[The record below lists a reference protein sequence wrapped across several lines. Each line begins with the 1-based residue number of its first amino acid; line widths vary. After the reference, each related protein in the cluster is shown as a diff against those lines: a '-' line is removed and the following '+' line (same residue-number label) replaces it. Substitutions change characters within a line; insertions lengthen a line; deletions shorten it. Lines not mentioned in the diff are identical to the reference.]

1 MKAAGRRRKTGSPMR
16 SPSPNPPSAAEPTNV
31 AIAAAGL
38 ESEALGD
45 DRKRKQKPRSAA
57 VDGDGLRG
65 PFDVRFAV
73 GASIILWIL
82 LALIAIS
89 LVN

>member
-1 MKAAGRRRKTGSPMR
+1 MR
-16 SPSPNPPSAAEPTNV
+16 SPSPNPPSAAAEPANV
-31 AIAAAGL
+31 ALDAVGLKAAGP
-38 ESEALGD
+38 EREAIGD
-45 DRKRKQKPRSAA
+45 DLEHKQKPRSAA

-73 GASIILWIL
+73 GVSIILWIL

-89 LVN
+89 LIN